1 GTGLSDG
8 LQTAWMP
15 ISPVF
20 WPLPPQAATSQN
32 RVLTCADTFG
42 APGRNRTY
50 DTRFRKPV
58 LYPLSYEGGACVKR
72 GRKPVAELRSSFGT
86 SILAV
91 GAGRSAVPGAPR
103 VSWFLFG
110 LAQDVLRPLRAAGRL
125 AAQ

>member
-1 GTGLSDG
+1 MSKISATGDPELDK
-8 LQTAWMP
+8 P
-15 ISPVF
+15 
-20 WPLPPQAATSQN
+20 N
-32 RVLTCADTFG
+32 C

-72 GRKPVAELRSSFGT
+72 GRKPVAEPRSSFGT